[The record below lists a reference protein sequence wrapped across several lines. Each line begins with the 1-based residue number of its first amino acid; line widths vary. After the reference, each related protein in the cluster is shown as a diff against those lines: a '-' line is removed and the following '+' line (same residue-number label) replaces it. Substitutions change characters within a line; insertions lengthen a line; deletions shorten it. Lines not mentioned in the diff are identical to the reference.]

1 MPSDDTLSGVCLAAC
16 SSDFRF
22 LVEVLIGWEVLESTR
37 VAFAVT
43 VFGSGTIPVLSGDV
57 VDGLGVNV
65 NVGAGIALVIGS
77 STDEQADKRIIVAA
91 RGAIHFELRI
101 SKYLRQL
108 IFHVDL

>member
-16 SSDFRF
+16 SSDLRF
-22 LVEVLIGWEVLESTR
+22 LVEVLTDWGVFESMR
-37 VAFAVT
+37 DAVAVT
-43 VFGSGTIPVLSGDV
+43 VFDSRTILDSSSDV
-57 VDGLGVNV
+57 VDGLAVNV

-77 STDEQADKRIIVAA
+77 STDEQADKRIIVTA